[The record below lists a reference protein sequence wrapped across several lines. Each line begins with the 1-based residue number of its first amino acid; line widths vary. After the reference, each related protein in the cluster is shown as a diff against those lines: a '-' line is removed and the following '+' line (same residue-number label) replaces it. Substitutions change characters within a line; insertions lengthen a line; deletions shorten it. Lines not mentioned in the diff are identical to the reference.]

1 MKAALVLTLVVVSA
15 CKQEQ
20 AASPTPATS
29 PTPAKDKHFT
39 VSFSGQ
45 PATVGDAARLSL
57 RLVAT
62 DGFHVNAD
70 YPVSFVPD
78 ESPAVAFAAPRV
90 PLKDTAAK
98 TLCAGSAEDT
108 CALDATLSPKAVAA
122 GTHRVSGVFAF
133 SVCSADQCLIEKEPV
148 SLQLVV
154 SAPQ

>member
-1 MKAALVLTLVVVSA
+1 MRAALVLALVVVSA

-20 AASPTPATS
+20 PPTPA
-29 PTPAKDKHFT
+29 PAKDKHFT
-39 VSFSGQ
+39 VSFTGQ

-70 YPVSFVPD
+70 YPVNFVPD
-78 ESPAVAFAAPRV
+78 ESSAVVFGATRV

-98 TLCAGSAEDT
+98 TPCTSTAEDT
-108 CALDATLSPKAVAA
+108 CALDATLSPKAVTA

-148 SLQLVV
+148 SLELVV
-154 SAPQ
+154 SARQ